1 MHRCTRS
8 ILGISDWPPQRV
20 PPEVWKPGGPTV
32 PALENDTMPQ
42 REVRLVPERTVRA
55 SALSQALR
63 AIRDELKRTDPLPV
77 PEALAGTHRFTLRVA
92 GDLSSRLR
100 AYRLAYAL
108 YRQKG
113 YVPEDARAM
122 VVEPY
127 DAQPQT
133 FTLLAEDEG
142 GRAVGTVSLVFDGD
156 GAALPCAELYGQ
168 EIGELQSK
176 GRRLAEVT
184 RLAIAPDCGG
194 EKQLLVRL
202 FNLAYVYVR
211 RVMGCTDFVIE
222 VNPRHAPFYR
232 RALAFEAAG
241 PLRPCPRVNGAPAL
255 LLRLDFDIAESLAA
269 CDANDPQAA
278 RTLYPHFQAREH
290 DAELARRLK
299 AQQRA
304 LTENEVARIG
314 LSAKPQPVSDKRV
327 AFPKLLPEKATERG
341 AG

>member
-1 MHRCTRS
+1 MS
-8 ILGISDWPPQRV
+8 
-20 PPEVWKPGGPTV
+20 V
-32 PALENDTMPQ
+32 PALENDTLAQ
-42 REVRLVPERTVRA
+42 REARTVRA

-63 AIRDELKRTDPLPV
+63 AIRDELVRTEPLPV
-77 PEALAGTHRFTLRVA
+77 PEAQNGARRFSVRVA

-127 DAQPQT
+127 DAQSQT
-133 FTLLAEDEG
+133 FTLLAEDER
-142 GRAVGTVSLVFDGD
+142 GRAVATVTLVFDG
-156 GAALPCAELYGQ
+156 GARLPCVELYGA
-168 EIGELQSK
+168 EVAALQAA

-184 RLAIAPDCGG
+184 RLAVAPDCGG

-202 FNLAYVYVR
+202 FNLAYVYAR

-255 LLRLDFDIAESLAA
+255 LLRLDFDHAESLAA
-269 CDANDPQAA
+269 RDANDPQAA

-290 DAELARRLK
+290 DAELARRLG

-304 LTENEVARIG
+304 LTPAEVARLG
-314 LSAKPQPVSDKRV
+314 MSAKPQPVSNKRV
-327 AFPKLLPEKATERG
+327 AFPELLPEKATEHSSG
-341 AG
+341 

>member
-1 MHRCTRS
+1 M
-8 ILGISDWPPQRV
+8 
-20 PPEVWKPGGPTV
+20 

-42 REVRLVPERTVRA
+42 REARPIPERTVRA

-63 AIRDELKRTDPLPV
+63 ALRDELKRTEALPV
-77 PEALAGTHRFTLRVA
+77 PEVQTGARRFSVRVA
-92 GDLSSRLR
+92 GDLSSRLS

-133 FTLLAEDEG
+133 FTLLAEDG
-142 GRAVGTVSLVFDGD
+142 SGRAVGTISLVFDGE
-156 GAALPCAELYGQ
+156 GSPLPCAELYGQ
-168 EIGELQSK
+168 EIGKLQSK

-194 EKQLLVRL
+194 EKHLLVWL
-202 FNLAYVYVR
+202 FNLAYVYAR
-211 RVMGCTDFVIE
+211 RAMGCTDFVIE

-241 PLRPCPRVNGAPAL
+241 PLRPCPRVSGAPAL
-255 LLRLDFDIAESLAA
+255 LLRLDLVQAEDLIASARH
-269 CDANDPQAA
+269 DPRVA
-278 RTLYPHFQAREH
+278 RMLYPHFVASQN

-299 AQQRA
+299 AQQCT
-304 LTENEVARIG
+304 LTDAEIARLG
-314 LSAKPQPVSDKRV
+314 LHNKPETVSDKRV
-327 AFPKLLPEKATERG
+327 ALRAFLPEKATECG

>member
-1 MHRCTRS
+1 M
-8 ILGISDWPPQRV
+8 
-20 PPEVWKPGGPTV
+20 
-32 PALENDTMPQ
+32 PALENDTLAQ
-42 REVRLVPERTVRA
+42 REARPVPERTVRA

-63 AIRDELKRTDPLPV
+63 AIRDELVRTDPLPV
-77 PEALAGTHRFTLRVA
+77 PEAQNGARRFTVRVA

-113 YVPEDARAM
+113 YVAEDQRAM

-127 DAQPQT
+127 DAQAQT

-142 GRAVGTVSLVFDGD
+142 GRAVGTVSLVFDSD
-156 GAALPCAELYGQ
+156 ARLPCADLYGEEVATMQ
-168 EIGELQSK
+168 AG

-184 RLAIAPDCGG
+184 RLAVAPDCGG

-202 FNLAYVYVR
+202 FNLAYVYAR

-232 RALAFEAAG
+232 RALLFEAAG
-241 PLRPCPRVNGAPAL
+241 TQRPCPRVNGAPAL
-255 LLRLDFDIAESLAA
+255 LLRLDLDLGEELVA
-269 CDANDPQAA
+269 CAPNDPLIA
-278 RTLYPHFQAREH
+278 RTLYPYFQEGRLEE
-290 DAELARRLK
+290 ELARRLK
-299 AQQRA
+299 AQQRTLTADEAARLGLA
-304 LTENEVARIG
+304 LRPE
-314 LSAKPQPVSDKRV
+314 PVSNKRV
-327 AFPKLLPEKATERG
+327 ALRSLLPEKATERG